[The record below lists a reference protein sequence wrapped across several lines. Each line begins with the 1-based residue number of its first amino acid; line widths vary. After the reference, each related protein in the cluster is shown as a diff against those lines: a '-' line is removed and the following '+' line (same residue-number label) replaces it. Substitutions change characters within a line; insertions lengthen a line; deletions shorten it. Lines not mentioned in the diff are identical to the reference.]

1 MEKLNRF
8 KKIINKFYYQLFV
21 ENFSK
26 KIQYNFPIDYFRWDL
41 INYLINKNNYSSY
54 LEIGCDDDVL
64 FKKIKIK
71 NKIGVDPVSGG
82 TIRKTSN
89 DFFKNNEKK
98 FDIVFIDGLHHYKQV
113 KQDILN
119 SINFLNED
127 GIILLHDCMPDSM
140 SKQAVPRYKMLWNGD
155 VWKAITYFRQEKF
168 LDTFTCEI
176 DQGIGIIKK
185 RENSSIL
192 KIEKSISKLK
202 FKDYYYNYKRFLRV
216 IDLQKFLQ
224 IF

>member
-8 KKIINKFYYQLFV
+8 KKIINKFYYQLFI
-21 ENFSK
+21 ENFK
-26 KIQYNFPIDYFRWDL
+26 NKIQYNFPIDYFRWDL
-41 INYLINKNNYSSY
+41 INYLINKNNYLSY

-64 FKKIKIK
+64 FEKIKIK
-71 NKIGVDPVSGG
+71 SKIGVDPVSGG

-98 FDIVFIDGLHHYKQV
+98 FDIVFIDGLHHYEQV

-140 SKQAVPRYKMLWNGD
+140 SKQAVPRYRMQWNGD
-155 VWKAITYFRQEKF
+155 VWKAITHFRQEKF

-192 KIEKSISKLK
+192 KIDKSISKLK
-202 FKDYYYNYKRFLRV
+202 FKDYYYNYKSYLRV
-216 IDLQKFLQ
+216 IDLEKFLQ